1 MYETLL
7 KKIKENTLTNLE
19 KEKVFVSLKQFVEEN
34 PVLPLSWHKRMGE
47 KLKAGIVSPFYNGL
61 FTQSH
66 IRSYA
71 TIALFLV
78 FVGGG
83 TMLAAKSSLPGE
95 TLYPIKIQLN
105 EQLESFTAMGPEE
118 QTAVEIKHLDTRL
131 SEAEALASTN
141 KLNDSRKG
149 EIENQINKEL
159 GQSAKH
165 VNTLNTQGKINF
177 AKAAE
182 VQINASLKKHR
193 TIIQNILQK
202 TDAKRGDAIN
212 LQGDATIDVKA
223 SDLHQEIKVI
233 NEDDATLESA
243 TTFEATS
250 SPSTQNEEKSRE
262 EKTGGILEKSFLK
275 KLY

>member
-34 PVLPLSWHKRMGE
+34 PVLPLPWHKRVSE
-47 KLKAGIVSPFYNGL
+47 KLKAEIVSPFYSGI
-61 FTQSH
+61 FTESR

-71 TIALFLV
+71 TLALFLV

-105 EQLESFTAMGPEE
+105 EQLESFTAIGPEE

-131 SEAEALASTN
+131 SEAEALASAN

-182 VQINASLKKHR
+182 VQINASLKKHK

-202 TDAKRGDAIN
+202 TDAKRGDATN
-212 LQGDATIDVKA
+212 LQGNATIDVEA
-223 SDLHQEIKVI
+223 SDLHKKIKVI
-233 NEDDATLESA
+233 NDEDATLESA